1 MSLLKCLRPH
11 SSTHI
16 SLHLC
21 YAITITLALTRAPHS
36 QLFNKLRSTSIQD
49 KVTFLYTSPSP
60 STFSLLYLYF
70 LPLYIR
76 LNQFYLSS
84 HSCFFLFFSRSFCID
99 FFFLSFFFKILFLSF
114 FFSCFIIISFSLPPL
129 FLSLSLSL
137 FPFLLPSLPIF
148 YLLSSYR
155 FCSTTHI
162 DAPLRISYAIAIS
175 LAFTRLPH
183 FQFFLSFSPFLSY
196 GIFFPVIFHL
206 FLVNFRFLSTHIHSL
221 SSSLLTFFF
230 ISSIM
235 PPDRS

>member
-21 YAITITLALTRAPHS
+21 YAITIILALTRAPHS

-76 LNQFYLSS
+76 LNQFYPSS

-99 FFFLSFFFKILFLSF
+99 FFFLSFFVLYHFSFIFFLVFYYHFFLSSPSLSISLPLSLSISLTVSSYFLSF
-114 FFSCFIIISFSLPPL
+114 IFLSLLFHYPHRCPSPYKLCHRNISGVHQTTAFPIFPFLLSFSLLWYFFSCYLPFISCQFSFSLHSHPFSI
-129 FLSLSLSL
+129 FLSLSN
-137 FPFLLPSLPIF
+137 FFYFL
-148 YLLSSYR
+148 YY
-155 FCSTTHI
+155 
-162 DAPLRISYAIAIS
+162 AP
-175 LAFTRLPH
+175 
-183 FQFFLSFSPFLSY
+183 
-196 GIFFPVIFHL
+196 
-206 FLVNFRFLSTHIHSL
+206 
-221 SSSLLTFFF
+221 
-230 ISSIM
+230 
-235 PPDRS
+235 

>member
-76 LNQFYLSS
+76 LNQFYPSS

-99 FFFLSFFFKILFLSF
+99 SFFLFFLFYIIFLSFSFSFFNYFFFFLSPLSF
-114 FFSCFIIISFSLPPL
+114 
-129 FLSLSLSL
+129 
-137 FPFLLPSLPIF
+137 
-148 YLLSSYR
+148 Y
-155 FCSTTHI
+155 
-162 DAPLRISYAIAIS
+162 
-175 LAFTRLPH
+175 
-183 FQFFLSFSPFLSY
+183 
-196 GIFFPVIFHL
+196 
-206 FLVNFRFLSTHIHSL
+206 L
-221 SSSLLTFFF
+221 SSSLSFPFSCYLSLFSIYHLLIIFVPLPTSILFYSLALIF
-230 ISSIM
+230 ILSTI
-235 PPDRS
+235 PPDGSRALRKQDKTHRNLL